1 MKIAVIGTG
10 VMGLSAALAALK
22 ASPSQLTVFT
32 KSEAKSAS
40 RCAGGMLAPYSESD
54 SLDHDLQ
61 TLAARY
67 SIDYWR
73 DLASK
78 HDVYFKEGGTL
89 VISHQ
94 QDMAYQ
100 DRFQTHLPQ
109 GTYEHVSGN
118 PLRDLEPVLSKKFE
132 RALWVYDE
140 AHLNTPNMLSA
151 MKAEIEANADIRV
164 DEDADPSEFDLV
176 IDARGAYKIENNMRK
191 IKGERILLR
200 CPGLKLN
207 HCLRMMHPRYP
218 IYIVPQ
224 GDDQFVVGASMIED
238 NSDENFTLRSA
249 MELMSAFS
257 SLGGQVLES
266 DIISMDT
273 GFRPTFTDHR
283 PRLIQQ
289 DNVITCNGLYRHGFL
304 MAPILAKAVFDKSPE
319 FDCLKER
326 HDEAVH

>member
-32 KSEAKSAS
+32 KPDLKPAS

-54 SLDHDLQ
+54 SLEHDLQ

-73 DLASK
+73 DLASEYN
-78 HDVYFKEGGTL
+78 VYFKEGGTL

-109 GTYEHVSGN
+109 GTFEHVSGN
-118 PLRDLEPVLSKKFE
+118 PLRDLEPVLSKRFE
-132 RALWVYDE
+132 KALWVYDE
-140 AHLNTPNMLSA
+140 AHLNTANMLSA
-151 MKAEIEANADIRV
+151 MQAEIQKNADVKIN
-164 DEDADPSEFDLV
+164 EDVNSDEFDLV
-176 IDARGAYKIENNMRK
+176 IDARGAYKVEDKMRK

-200 CPGLKLN
+200 CPDLKLN

-224 GDDQFVVGASMIED
+224 GDNQFVVGASMIED
-238 NSDENFTLRSA
+238 NSDEHFTLRSA

-273 GFRPTFTDHR
+273 GLRPAFIDHR
-283 PRLIQQ
+283 PRLIQK

-304 MAPILAKAVFDKSPE
+304 MAPILAKAIFDESSE

-326 HDEAVH
+326 RDETVH